1 VTAPAIAGA
10 PAEAVPQAGP
20 VHPAGAA
27 ARRLAGEVL
36 APRAAA
42 VDVSGVER
50 ATLDAL
56 AGAGLYGLLGPRE
69 YGGGEAPPAVIR
81 EVNEVLSGACG
92 STWFVLTQ
100 HTLPL
105 VMTSRTDNAG
115 LKERMLAGLC
125 TGALRSGVAVAHV
138 RRPGPPAVRAVR
150 AGTGWRVDGT
160 VAWCTGWGLVDVV
173 LLAAQT
179 ADDDLVFALLPAAE
193 RPGLRPA
200 GELALAAMGGTR
212 TYRLELDG
220 LAVLDEEVVA
230 VVAREDWLAED
241 AARTANVT
249 PAVFGVLHAVTGA
262 LDALGDQ
269 RDLPAART
277 LAVALAA
284 EGAQVRASAYA
295 LIDGVPAGE
304 RIDDRLACRAA
315 ALELTVRASAALVAA
330 AAGSAMLLS
339 AAPQRWAREAL
350 FHLVQAQTRPVR
362 EATLAR
368 FAESSRGMARFADS
382 SGDNAGVADSS
393 GDNAGV
399 ADSSGDNA
407 ADSSGDNAAD
417 TPPRPSS
424 P

>member
-1 VTAPAIAGA
+1 VTLPATSTPPAEA
-10 PAEAVPQAGP
+10 LLPAEAVPPAGP
-20 VHPAGAA
+20 VHSALTA
-27 ARRLAGEVL
+27 ARRLAGELL
-36 APRAAA
+36 APRAAS
-42 VDVSGVER
+42 VDVAGVER
-50 ATLDAL
+50 ASLDAL

-105 VMTSRTDNAG
+105 VMTSRTDNAP

-125 TGALRSGVAVAHV
+125 TGALCSGVAVAHV

-160 VAWCTGWGLVDVV
+160 VAWCTGWGLVDVM

-179 ADDDLVFALLPAAE
+179 AANDLVFALIPAAE
-193 RPGLRPA
+193 RAGLRA
-200 GELALAAMGGTR
+200 AEELALAAMNGTR

-220 LAVLDEEVVA
+220 LAVADADVVA
-230 VVAREDWLAED
+230 VVAREEWLAVD
-241 AARTANVT
+241 AAKTANVT
-249 PAVFGVLHAVTGA
+249 PAVFGVLHAVTHA
-262 LDALGDQ
+262 LDKIGEQ
-269 RDLPAART
+269 RDLAAART
-277 LAVALAA
+277 LAATLAA
-284 EGAQVRASAYA
+284 EGAQIRASAYA
-295 LIDGVPAGE
+295 LIDDVPAQE
-304 RIDDRLACRAA
+304 RVDDRLACRAA

-330 AAGSAMLLS
+330 GAGSAMMLS

-350 FHLVQAQTRPVR
+350 FHLVQASTRPVR

-368 FAESSRGMARFADS
+368 FTGVYGS
-382 SGDNAGVADSS
+382 AG
-393 GDNAGV
+393 
-399 ADSSGDNA
+399 
-407 ADSSGDNAAD
+407 D